1 MPKAIPTY
9 PTLPEYTWKSP
20 HDYYPMHWMLA
31 DAEYIFDGISKDA
44 GCADEEASAEG
55 IRLWWGYVN
64 PRDQVPRDARELTF
78 RVLIRFDEPKKWY
91 GPWEFTVPLE

>member
-1 MPKAIPTY
+1 
-9 PTLPEYTWKSP
+9 
-20 HDYYPMHWMLA
+20 
-31 DAEYIFDGISKDA
+31 
-44 GCADEEASAEG
+44 
-55 IRLWWGYVN
+55 VN